1 MKSNVVVKDFRGIK
15 CPINF
20 AKTKLVLC
28 GMENGDIL
36 KLYIDDGSAIKNL
49 PGSVE
54 KEGHKVLSRDEE
66 KDGSWCITIEK
77 G

>member
-1 MKSNVVVKDFRGIK
+1 MNTITRDFRGIV

-20 AKTKLVLC
+20 AKTKLVLAE
-28 GMENGDIL
+28 MEKGDIL
-36 KLYIDDGSAIKNL
+36 ELFIDDGSAIKNL

-54 KEGHKVLSRDEE
+54 NEGHKVLSKKEE
-66 KDGSWCITIEK
+66 KTGGWCIVIEK